1 MDGIKVKKRTALSA
15 GEAVAGCLRTVFGSA
30 INGVFPDKARTNIN
44 LPYIIYQ
51 VDGDMETN
59 DKLMTL
65 LRLMDEPE
73 AMTEAQL
80 QELLS
85 DEEVRKAYDVMA
97 DCKKLYQKPQQEPLS
112 VKWLQLGQRFRM
124 AAVFLGAVLLCGL
137 AWAIIPHII
146 SSHTDSPQSAQVTAP
161 LTHKEGQGYG
171 SSVRFD
177 DVRLDSILT
186 VVSVHY
192 GKAVSF
198 RDEEAKGK
206 RHEVHHDMEPRHTA
220 LRLHRRSEPVRRT

>member
-1 MDGIKVKKRTALSA
+1 
-15 GEAVAGCLRTVFGSA
+15 
-30 INGVFPDKARTNIN
+30 
-44 LPYIIYQ
+44 
-51 VDGDMETN
+51 METN

-65 LRLMDEPE
+65 LRLMDKPE

-80 QELLS
+80 KELLS

-97 DCKKLYQKPQQEPLS
+97 DCKKLYQKPLQEPSS
-112 VKWLQLGQRFRM
+112 VKWLQLRQRFRM

-146 SSHTDSPQSAQVTAP
+146 SSHTDSPQPAQVNTP
-161 LTHKEGQGYG
+161 LPHSEGQGAG

-186 VVSVHY
+186 VVSAHY
-192 GKAVSF
+192 GKAVRF
-198 RDEEAKGK
+198 RNEEAKGMK
-206 RHEVHHDMEPRHTA
+206 FIMTWDPDESLEAFIDHLNMFDYIQLTLKNDTIFVETA
-220 LRLHRRSEPVRRT
+220 EDKDSM

>member
-1 MDGIKVKKRTALSA
+1 
-15 GEAVAGCLRTVFGSA
+15 
-30 INGVFPDKARTNIN
+30 
-44 LPYIIYQ
+44 
-51 VDGDMETN
+51 METN
-59 DKLMTL
+59 DKLLKL

-97 DCKKLYQKPQQEPLS
+97 DCKKLYQKPQQEPSS
-112 VKWLQLGQRFRM
+112 VKWLQLGQRFRI
-124 AAVFLGAVLLCGL
+124 AAVFLGAVLFCGL

-146 SSHTDSPQSAQVTAP
+146 SSHTDSPQPAQVNTP
-161 LTHKEGQGYG
+161 LPRSGGEE

-186 VVSVHY
+186 VVSAHY

-198 RDEEAKGK
+198 RDEEPKGMK
-206 RHEVHHDMEPRHTA
+206 FIMTWDPDMPLSDFIDGLNLFDGLSLTLQRDTIFVETTEDKE
-220 LRLHRRSEPVRRT
+220 SI

>member
-1 MDGIKVKKRTALSA
+1 
-15 GEAVAGCLRTVFGSA
+15 
-30 INGVFPDKARTNIN
+30 
-44 LPYIIYQ
+44 
-51 VDGDMETN
+51 METN

-97 DCKKLYQKPQQEPLS
+97 DCKKVYQREKLHTPTLPS
-112 VKWLQLGQRFRM
+112 RHGQIAQRRGWIYRI

-137 AWAIIPHII
+137 AWAIIPHVI
-146 SSHTDSPQSAQVTAP
+146 SSHTDSPQSAQVTTP
-161 LTHKEGQGYG
+161 LTHREGQGGG
-171 SSVRFD
+171 SSLRFD

-198 RDEEAKGK
+198 RDEEAKSMKFIMTWDPDRPLSDFIDGLNLFDGLSLTLQRDTIFVETVEDK
-206 RHEVHHDMEPRHTA
+206 VSM
-220 LRLHRRSEPVRRT
+220 

>member
-1 MDGIKVKKRTALSA
+1 
-15 GEAVAGCLRTVFGSA
+15 
-30 INGVFPDKARTNIN
+30 
-44 LPYIIYQ
+44 
-51 VDGDMETN
+51 METN

-80 QELLS
+80 EELLS
-85 DEEVRKAYDVMA
+85 DEEVRTAYNLMA
-97 DCKKLYQKPQQEPLS
+97 DCKKLYQKPHTQPLR
-112 VKWLQLGQRFRM
+112 VKWLQLGQKFRI

-146 SSHTDSPQSAQVTAP
+146 SSHTDSPQSALVTAP
-161 LTHKEGQGYG
+161 LPHREGQGGG
-171 SSVRFD
+171 SLSRFD

-198 RDEEAKGK
+198 FNDEAKAMK
-206 RHEVHHDMEPRHTA
+206 FIMTWDPDMPLSDFIDGLNLFDGLSLTLQRDTIFVETA
-220 LRLHRRSEPVRRT
+220 KDKI

>member
-1 MDGIKVKKRTALSA
+1 
-15 GEAVAGCLRTVFGSA
+15 
-30 INGVFPDKARTNIN
+30 
-44 LPYIIYQ
+44 
-51 VDGDMETN
+51 METN

-97 DCKKLYQKPQQEPLS
+97 DCKKLYQKPQQRPLS
-112 VKWLQLGQRFRM
+112 VKWLQPGQRFRI

-146 SSHTDSPQSAQVTAP
+146 SPHTDSPQSAQVTTP
-161 LTHKEGQGYG
+161 LLQKSGDG
-171 SSVRFD
+171 SSIRFD

-186 VVSVHY
+186 VVSAHY

-198 RDEEAKGK
+198 RDEEAKGMK
-206 RHEVHHDMEPRHTA
+206 FIMTWDPDRPLSDFIDGLNLFDGLSLTLQRDTIFVETTEDKE
-220 LRLHRRSEPVRRT
+220 SI

>member
-1 MDGIKVKKRTALSA
+1 
-15 GEAVAGCLRTVFGSA
+15 
-30 INGVFPDKARTNIN
+30 
-44 LPYIIYQ
+44 
-51 VDGDMETN
+51 METN

-97 DCKKLYQKPQQEPLS
+97 DCKKVYQREKLHTPTLPS
-112 VKWLQLGQRFRM
+112 RHGQIAQRRGWIYRI

-161 LTHKEGQGYG
+161 LTHREEQGGG
-171 SSVRFD
+171 SSLRFD

-186 VVSVHY
+186 VVSAHY
-192 GKAVSF
+192 GKAFSF
-198 RDEEAKGK
+198 RDEE
-206 RHEVHHDMEPRHTA
+206 PRSMKLITTWDPDESLEAFIDHLNMFDYIQLT
-220 LRLHRRSEPVRRT
+220 LKNDTIFVEQTSGESKE

>member
-1 MDGIKVKKRTALSA
+1 
-15 GEAVAGCLRTVFGSA
+15 
-30 INGVFPDKARTNIN
+30 
-44 LPYIIYQ
+44 
-51 VDGDMETN
+51 METN

-112 VKWLQLGQRFRM
+112 VKWLQLGQRLRIV
-124 AAVFLGAVLLCGL
+124 AVFLGAVMLCGL

-146 SSHTDSPQSAQVTAP
+146 SPHTDSPQSAQVTTP
-161 LTHKEGQGYG
+161 LLQKSGDG

-177 DVRLDSILT
+177 AVRLDSLLT
-186 VVSVHY
+186 VVSAHY

-198 RDEEAKGK
+198 RNEEAKGMK
-206 RHEVHHDMEPRHTA
+206 FIMTWDPDRPLSDFIDGLNLFDGLSLTLQRDTIFVETTEDKE
-220 LRLHRRSEPVRRT
+220 SI

>member
-1 MDGIKVKKRTALSA
+1 
-15 GEAVAGCLRTVFGSA
+15 
-30 INGVFPDKARTNIN
+30 
-44 LPYIIYQ
+44 
-51 VDGDMETN
+51 METN

-97 DCKKLYQKPQQEPLS
+97 DCKKLYQKPQQEPSS
-112 VKWLQLGQRFRM
+112 VKWLQLRQRFRM
-124 AAVFLGAVLLCGL
+124 VAVFLGAVMLCGL

-146 SSHTDSPQSAQVTAP
+146 SSHADSPQPAQVSTP
-161 LTHKEGQGYG
+161 LPRSGGEE

-186 VVSVHY
+186 VVSAHY

-198 RDEEAKGK
+198 RDEEAKGMK
-206 RHEVHHDMEPRHTA
+206 FIMTWDPDESLEAFIDHLNMFDYIQLTLKNDTIFVEQTSGEDKE
-220 LRLHRRSEPVRRT
+220 

>member
-1 MDGIKVKKRTALSA
+1 
-15 GEAVAGCLRTVFGSA
+15 
-30 INGVFPDKARTNIN
+30 
-44 LPYIIYQ
+44 
-51 VDGDMETN
+51 METN
-59 DKLMTL
+59 DKLLKL

-97 DCKKLYQKPQQEPLS
+97 DCKKLYQKPQQKPLS
-112 VKWLQLGQRFRM
+112 VKWLQPGQRFRI
-124 AAVFLGAVLLCGL
+124 AAVFLGAVLFCGL
-137 AWAIIPHII
+137 AWAIIPRII
-146 SSHTDSPQSAQVTAP
+146 SSHTDSPQSAQVSTP
-161 LTHKEGQGYG
+161 LPRSGGEE

-186 VVSVHY
+186 VVSAHY

-198 RDEEAKGK
+198 RDEEAKGMK
-206 RHEVHHDMEPRHTA
+206 FIMTWDPDMPLSDFIDGLNLFDGLSLTLQRDTIFVKTTEDKE
-220 LRLHRRSEPVRRT
+220 SI

>member
-1 MDGIKVKKRTALSA
+1 
-15 GEAVAGCLRTVFGSA
+15 
-30 INGVFPDKARTNIN
+30 
-44 LPYIIYQ
+44 
-51 VDGDMETN
+51 METN

-97 DCKKLYQKPQQEPLS
+97 DCKKVYQREKLHTPTLPS
-112 VKWLQLGQRFRM
+112 RHGQIAHRRGWIYRI

-146 SSHTDSPQSAQVTAP
+146 SSHTDSPQSAQVTTP
-161 LTHKEGQGYG
+161 LTHREGQGGG
-171 SSVRFD
+171 SSLRFD

-186 VVSVHY
+186 VVSAHY

-198 RDEEAKGK
+198 RDEEARGMKFIMTWNPDRPLSDFIDGLNLFDGLSLTLQ
-206 RHEVHHDMEPRHTA
+206 RDTIVVETA
-220 LRLHRRSEPVRRT
+220 EDK

>member
-1 MDGIKVKKRTALSA
+1 
-15 GEAVAGCLRTVFGSA
+15 
-30 INGVFPDKARTNIN
+30 
-44 LPYIIYQ
+44 
-51 VDGDMETN
+51 METN

-97 DCKKLYQKPQQEPLS
+97 DCKKVYQREKRHNPTLPS
-112 VKWLQLGQRFRM
+112 RHGQSAQRRGWIYRI
-124 AAVFLGAVLLCGL
+124 AAVFLSAVLLCGL

-146 SSHTDSPQSAQVTAP
+146 SSHTDSPQSAQVTTP
-161 LTHKEGQGYG
+161 LTHREGQGG
-171 SSVRFD
+171 GTFLRFD

-186 VVSVHY
+186 VVSAHY

-198 RDEEAKGK
+198 RDEE
-206 RHEVHHDMEPRHTA
+206 PRSMKLITTWNPDESLEAFIDHLNMFDYIQLT
-220 LRLHRRSEPVRRT
+220 LKNDTIFVEQTSGESKE

>member
-1 MDGIKVKKRTALSA
+1 
-15 GEAVAGCLRTVFGSA
+15 
-30 INGVFPDKARTNIN
+30 
-44 LPYIIYQ
+44 
-51 VDGDMETN
+51 METN

-97 DCKKLYQKPQQEPLS
+97 DCKKLYQKPHTQPLR
-112 VKWLQLGQRFRM
+112 VKRPPLYQRFRI

-146 SSHTDSPQSAQVTAP
+146 SSHTDSPQSAQVTTP
-161 LTHKEGQGYG
+161 LLQKSGDG

-186 VVSVHY
+186 VVSAHY
-192 GKAVSF
+192 GKTVSF
-198 RDEEAKGK
+198 RDEEAKGMK
-206 RHEVHHDMEPRHTA
+206 FIMTWDPDMPLSDFIDGLNLFDGLSLTLQRDTIFVETA
-220 LRLHRRSEPVRRT
+220 EDKVSM

>member
-1 MDGIKVKKRTALSA
+1 
-15 GEAVAGCLRTVFGSA
+15 
-30 INGVFPDKARTNIN
+30 
-44 LPYIIYQ
+44 
-51 VDGDMETN
+51 METN
-59 DKLMTL
+59 DKLLKL

-97 DCKKLYQKPQQEPLS
+97 DCKKLYQKPQQKPLS
-112 VKWLQLGQRFRM
+112 VKWLQLGQRFRI
-124 AAVFLGAVLLCGL
+124 AAVFLGAVLFCGL
-137 AWAIIPHII
+137 AWAIIPRII
-146 SSHTDSPQSAQVTAP
+146 SSHTDSPQSAQVSTP
-161 LTHKEGQGYG
+161 LPRSGGEE

-186 VVSVHY
+186 VVSTHY

-198 RDEEAKGK
+198 RDEEAKGMK
-206 RHEVHHDMEPRHTA
+206 FIMTWDPDMPLSDFIDGLNLFDGLSLTLQRDTIFVETTEDKE
-220 LRLHRRSEPVRRT
+220 SI

>member
-1 MDGIKVKKRTALSA
+1 
-15 GEAVAGCLRTVFGSA
+15 
-30 INGVFPDKARTNIN
+30 
-44 LPYIIYQ
+44 
-51 VDGDMETN
+51 METN

-65 LRLMDEPE
+65 LRLMDKPE

-97 DCKKLYQKPQQEPLS
+97 DCKKVYQREKRHTPTLPS
-112 VKWLQLGQRFRM
+112 RHGQSAQRQGWIYRI

-146 SSHTDSPQSAQVTAP
+146 SSHTDSPQSAQVSTP
-161 LTHKEGQGYG
+161 LPRSGGEE

-186 VVSVHY
+186 VVSAHY
-192 GKAVSF
+192 GKVVTF
-198 RDEEAKGK
+198 RNE
-206 RHEVHHDMEPRHTA
+206 EPRAMKLITTWNPDESLEAFIDHLNMFDYIHLT
-220 LRLHRRSEPVRRT
+220 LQNDTIFVEQTSEEDGK

>member
-1 MDGIKVKKRTALSA
+1 
-15 GEAVAGCLRTVFGSA
+15 
-30 INGVFPDKARTNIN
+30 
-44 LPYIIYQ
+44 
-51 VDGDMETN
+51 METN
-59 DKLMTL
+59 DKLLKL

-97 DCKKLYQKPQQEPLS
+97 DCKKLYQKPQQKPLS
-112 VKWLQLGQRFRM
+112 VKWLQPGQRFRI
-124 AAVFLGAVLLCGL
+124 AAVFLGAVLFCGL
-137 AWAIIPHII
+137 AWAIIPRIM
-146 SSHTDSPQSAQVTAP
+146 SSHTDSPQSAQVSTP
-161 LTHKEGQGYG
+161 LPRSGGEE

-186 VVSVHY
+186 VVSAHY

-198 RDEEAKGK
+198 RDEEAKGMK
-206 RHEVHHDMEPRHTA
+206 FIMTWDPDMPLSDFIDGLNLFDGLSLTLQRDTIFVETTEDKE
-220 LRLHRRSEPVRRT
+220 SI

>member
-1 MDGIKVKKRTALSA
+1 
-15 GEAVAGCLRTVFGSA
+15 
-30 INGVFPDKARTNIN
+30 
-44 LPYIIYQ
+44 
-51 VDGDMETN
+51 METN

-112 VKWLQLGQRFRM
+112 VKWLQLGHRFRI

-146 SSHTDSPQSAQVTAP
+146 SSHTDSPQPAQVNTP
-161 LTHKEGQGYG
+161 LLGRGGGG

-186 VVSVHY
+186 VVSAHY

-198 RDEEAKGK
+198 RDEE
-206 RHEVHHDMEPRHTA
+206 PRSMKLITTWNPDESLEAFVDHLNMFDYIHLILKNDTIFVEQT
-220 LRLHRRSEPVRRT
+220 SGESKE

>member
-1 MDGIKVKKRTALSA
+1 
-15 GEAVAGCLRTVFGSA
+15 
-30 INGVFPDKARTNIN
+30 
-44 LPYIIYQ
+44 
-51 VDGDMETN
+51 METN
-59 DKLMTL
+59 DKLLTL

-97 DCKKLYQKPQQEPLS
+97 DCKKLYQKPQQKPLS
-112 VKWLQLGQRFRM
+112 VKWLQLGQRFRI
-124 AAVFLGAVLLCGL
+124 AAVFLGAVLFCGL

-146 SSHTDSPQSAQVTAP
+146 SSHTDSPQPAQVSTP
-161 LTHKEGQGYG
+161 LPRSGGEE

-186 VVSVHY
+186 VVSAHY

-198 RDEEAKGK
+198 RDEEAKGMK
-206 RHEVHHDMEPRHTA
+206 FIMTWDPDMPLSDFIDGLNLFDGLSLTLQRDTIFVETTEDKE
-220 LRLHRRSEPVRRT
+220 SI

>member
-1 MDGIKVKKRTALSA
+1 
-15 GEAVAGCLRTVFGSA
+15 
-30 INGVFPDKARTNIN
+30 
-44 LPYIIYQ
+44 
-51 VDGDMETN
+51 METN

-65 LRLMDEPE
+65 LRLMDKPE

-112 VKWLQLGQRFRM
+112 VKWLQLGQRLRIV
-124 AAVFLGAVLLCGL
+124 AVFLGAVMLCGL

-146 SSHTDSPQSAQVTAP
+146 SPHTDSPQSAQVTTP
-161 LTHKEGQGYG
+161 LLQKSGDG

-186 VVSVHY
+186 VVSAHY

-198 RDEEAKGK
+198 RNEEAKGMK
-206 RHEVHHDMEPRHTA
+206 FIMTWDPDRPLSDFIDGLNLFDGLSLTLQRDTIFVETTEDKE
-220 LRLHRRSEPVRRT
+220 SI

>member
-1 MDGIKVKKRTALSA
+1 
-15 GEAVAGCLRTVFGSA
+15 
-30 INGVFPDKARTNIN
+30 
-44 LPYIIYQ
+44 
-51 VDGDMETN
+51 METN
-59 DKLMTL
+59 DKLLKL

-97 DCKKLYQKPQQEPLS
+97 DCKKLYQKPQQKPLS
-112 VKWLQLGQRFRM
+112 VKWLQLRQRFRM

-161 LTHKEGQGYG
+161 LTHREGQGGG
-171 SSVRFD
+171 SSLRFD

-186 VVSVHY
+186 VVSAHY

-198 RDEEAKGK
+198 RNE
-206 RHEVHHDMEPRHTA
+206 EPRSMKLITTWNPDESLEAFVDHLNMFDYIHLT
-220 LRLHRRSEPVRRT
+220 LKNDTIFVEQTSGEDKE

>member
-1 MDGIKVKKRTALSA
+1 
-15 GEAVAGCLRTVFGSA
+15 
-30 INGVFPDKARTNIN
+30 
-44 LPYIIYQ
+44 
-51 VDGDMETN
+51 METN

-85 DEEVRKAYDVMA
+85 DDEVRKAYDVMA
-97 DCKKLYQKPQQEPLS
+97 DCKKVYQREKLHTLTLPS
-112 VKWLQLGQRFRM
+112 RHGQIAQRRGWIYRI

-146 SSHTDSPQSAQVTAP
+146 SSHTDSPQSAQVTTP
-161 LTHKEGQGYG
+161 LTHREGQGG
-171 SSVRFD
+171 GVSLRFD

-186 VVSVHY
+186 VVSAHY

-198 RDEEAKGK
+198 RDEE
-206 RHEVHHDMEPRHTA
+206 PRSMKLITTWDPDESLEAFIDHLNMFDYIQLT
-220 LRLHRRSEPVRRT
+220 LKNDTIFVEQTSGEDKE

>member
-1 MDGIKVKKRTALSA
+1 
-15 GEAVAGCLRTVFGSA
+15 
-30 INGVFPDKARTNIN
+30 
-44 LPYIIYQ
+44 
-51 VDGDMETN
+51 METN

-112 VKWLQLGQRFRM
+112 VKWLQLRQRFRI

-146 SSHTDSPQSAQVTAP
+146 SSHTDSPQPAQVNTP
-161 LTHKEGQGYG
+161 LLGRGGGG

-186 VVSVHY
+186 VVSAHY

-198 RDEEAKGK
+198 RDEEAKGMK
-206 RHEVHHDMEPRHTA
+206 FIMTWDPDRPLSDFIDGLNLFDGLSLTLQRDTIFVETTEDKE
-220 LRLHRRSEPVRRT
+220 SI

>member
-1 MDGIKVKKRTALSA
+1 
-15 GEAVAGCLRTVFGSA
+15 
-30 INGVFPDKARTNIN
+30 
-44 LPYIIYQ
+44 
-51 VDGDMETN
+51 METN

-85 DEEVRKAYDVMA
+85 DDEVRKAYDVMA
-97 DCKKLYQKPQQEPLS
+97 DCKKVYQREKRHTPTLPS
-112 VKWLQLGQRFRM
+112 RHGQSAQRQGWVYRI

-146 SSHTDSPQSAQVTAP
+146 SSHTDSPQSAQVTTP
-161 LTHKEGQGYG
+161 LTHREGQGGG
-171 SSVRFD
+171 SSLRFD

-186 VVSVHY
+186 VVSAHY

-198 RDEEAKGK
+198 RDEEAKSMKFIMTWDPDRPLSDFIDGLNLFDGLSLTLQRDTIFVETVEDK
-206 RHEVHHDMEPRHTA
+206 VSM
-220 LRLHRRSEPVRRT
+220 